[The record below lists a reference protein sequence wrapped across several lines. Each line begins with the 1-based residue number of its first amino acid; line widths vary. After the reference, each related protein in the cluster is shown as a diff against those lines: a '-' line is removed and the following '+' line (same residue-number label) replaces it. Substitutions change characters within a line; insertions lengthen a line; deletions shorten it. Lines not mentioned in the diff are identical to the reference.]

1 MALPVGCRFQVVQKT
16 MYKHEGALYE
26 LPIGLK
32 GSVTNVD
39 AAGDCR
45 VQWDPAE
52 GMSMP
57 TSKWLLQSSF
67 LKVKVLDPKPI
78 TPDVTIEVT
87 KADPAE
93 KFGLAV
99 DMPGASCLLVKDI
112 MVEGL
117 IPKHNAANAENPE
130 QQIQIGDIIVD
141 VNGVYGNPTQMLDQ
155 VRESAS
161 KVTLS
166 LLKGRASKAATAVA
180 AAPTVAVKAPLQE
193 AAASAAVAD
202 SCPPAACCLAAADAP
217 TAPVALNPAAEAPTE
232 AAAAAA
238 APAPTEAPT
247 PPDESIMIP
256 VPAKDSLLTQVQPT
270 DVTTVEPEQTEIR
283 GDGPNNCSCGC

>member
-193 AAASAAVAD
+193 AAA
-202 SCPPAACCLAAADAP
+202 DAP